1 MPWHEAHITICH
13 TKTTDGCERER
24 AQKKNTVAANVVQ
37 QTNGFGFSEFD
48 DRYALEIVI
57 IILPN
62 KFIKYCLD
70 GNARERAQFSK
81 NKSGLAF
88 SILFQSF
95 AECSG
100 A

>member
-1 MPWHEAHITICH
+1 MAWSTHCH
-13 TKTTDGCERER
+13 TKTNDECEPNEKR
-24 AQKKNTVAANVVQ
+24 KNTVAANVVQ
-37 QTNGFGFSEFD
+37 QTNGFGFSVFD

-70 GNARERAQFSK
+70 MERERVQFSK

-88 SILFQSF
+88 SIRFQSF
-95 AECSG
+95 AMFRCIE
-100 A
+100 